1 MKRFNLT
8 LIAALFF
15 AALASILPASAQE
28 APFKDGEKLTY
39 KLRYKLGVINAD
51 IADLEFNI
59 KEETYKGTPC
69 FRLVT
74 DGATSNIAASVAKI
88 KYHYDSRFS
97 RDGLVPLSFYR
108 EQTEGNYWAKNNYSW
123 DASGK
128 RLHAIVDKST
138 RPHRDTVFTDK
149 NIIYDVISVLY
160 AVRAADLDAVKEGK
174 TLRMVTAL
182 DCNVNDLRV
191 SFIKNEDKK
200 VSGLGTVNADKYAL
214 YFRTRKGGE
223 RRDKESAVAVSN
235 KGDGNL
241 EPIYLWIT
249 PDESH
254 TVVAFST
261 AIAVGNV
268 VGRLVSAKGSK
279 TPITVIK

>member
-1 MKRFNLT
+1 MKRFNLI
-8 LIAALFF
+8 LIFAVAILAALPVNG
-15 AALASILPASAQE
+15 IAQE
-28 APFKDGEKLTY
+28 YPFQDGEKLTY

-59 KEETYKGTPC
+59 KEENYQGTPC
-69 FRLVT
+69 YRLVT

-97 RDGLVPLSFYR
+97 RESLVPLSFYR
-108 EQTEGNYWAKNNYSW
+108 EQTEGSYWAKNNYSW

-128 RLHAIVDKST
+128 RLRAVVDKST

-160 AVRAADLDAVKEGK
+160 AVRAADLEAIKAGK
-174 TLRMVTAL
+174 TLHMVTAL
-182 DCNVNDLRV
+182 DCNVNDLKV
-191 SFIKNEDKK
+191 SFVKNEDKK

-214 YFRTRKGGE
+214 YFRVRKGGE

-249 PDESH
+249 PDESR

-268 VGRLVSAKGSK
+268 VGRLVSAKGGR